1 METQS
6 VGKILPRVLLP
17 YAQQWAERSG
27 MTLLSRILEDEQFG
41 ALVEKYGEEI
51 AIRATTPATP
61 FGVGNHEWNGKQPV
75 PRRATV
81 VEGNG
86 NGRYLENLQDRISA
100 LEAEH
105 QLQLAMFEQ
114 LRAKIR
120 PLAQALGCCPEC
132 FVGVMGCRTCGGR
145 STVGTYAPDHDL
157 LMDRVVNPLVARGVP
172 LSFDQVKAP
181 VRARHTNQSTAKEKK
196 TWPRK

>member
-1 METQS
+1 MEPQS

-51 AIRATTPATP
+51 AIRATASATP
-61 FGVGNHEWNGKQPV
+61 FGGGNHEWNGRQPV
-75 PRRATV
+75 SREGPV

-86 NGRYLENLQDRISA
+86 NGRYLANLQDRIST

-105 QLQLAMFEQ
+105 ELQMAMFEQ
-114 LRAKIR
+114 LRVKIR

-132 FVGVMGCRTCGGR
+132 FIGVIGCRTCGGR
-145 STVGTYAPDHDL
+145 SSVGTYAPDQDL
-157 LMDRVVNPLVARGVP
+157 LLDQVVNPLVARGVP
-172 LSFDQVKAP
+172 LSLDQVKAP
-181 VRARHTNQSTAKEKK
+181 
-196 TWPRK
+196 